1 MDDEQLTISTPEQVA
16 FHYEIA
22 GIGSRFLASLLDH
35 LIISVAMLL
44 IYCAAIALLP
54 AMLATDNGEAGLYL
68 IVAVLVVVVFI
79 LFWGYFAIFEA
90 VWNGQTPGKR
100 AGRLRVIRRTGQPIG
115 ASEAMVRNLIRI
127 VDFMPGFYGVG
138 LISMFIDKEAR
149 RLGDFAA
156 GTIII
161 REGEQT
167 SLQDVRVSNPTP
179 SPYTQ
184 PTYST
189 YATPDQLGTQ
199 QVLGLHPIQALSTR
213 YDPLPGV
220 SLREVTADDYH
231 LMREL
236 VQRVRRG
243 ELSQDRG
250 YNLASQ
256 MAQGVAARMGH
267 DFRDWQRRGWDPLVF
282 LESVLTA
289 REARGE

>member
-44 IYCAAIALLP
+44 IYCAALALLP

-68 IVAVLVVVVFI
+68 IVAVLVLVVFI

-167 SLQDVRVSNPTP
+167 RLEDVRVSNPTP
-179 SPYTQ
+179 SPYTL
-184 PTYST
+184 PTYSSYT
-189 YATPDQLGTQ
+189 TPDQLSTQ
-199 QVLGLHPIQALSTR
+199 HSALSTR

-220 SLREVTADDYH
+220 SLREVTADDYR

-243 ELSQDRG
+243 ELAQDRG

-289 REARGE
+289 RDARGE

>member
-1 MDDEQLTISTPEQVA
+1 MDDEQITISTPEQVA

-35 LIISVAMLL
+35 LIIGLALL
-44 IYCAAIALLP
+44 LVYCAAIALLP
-54 AMLATDNGEAGLYL
+54 SLFATDAGEAVLYL
-68 IVAVLVVVVFI
+68 IVAVLVLIVFI

-90 VWNGQTPGKR
+90 VWHGQTPGKR

-127 VDFMPGFYGVG
+127 VDFMPGFYGIG
-138 LISMFIDKEAR
+138 LISMFVDKEAR

-156 GTIII
+156 GTITI

-167 SLQDVRVSNPTP
+167 RLQDVRVYNPTP
-179 SPYTQ
+179 PPYSQ
-184 PTYST
+184 PTYSP
-189 YATPDQLGTQ
+189 YQPPVQ
-199 QVLGLHPIQALSTR
+199 LSTPV

-220 SLREVTADDYH
+220 SIREVSADDYR

-243 ELSQDRG
+243 ELSRDRG

-267 DFRDWQRRGWDPLVF
+267 DFREWQRRGWDPLVF
-282 LESVLTA
+282 LESVLMS
-289 REARGE
+289 RDARGE

>member
-1 MDDEQLTISTPEQVA
+1 
-16 FHYEIA
+16 
-22 GIGSRFLASLLDH
+22 
-35 LIISVAMLL
+35 
-44 IYCAAIALLP
+44 
-54 AMLATDNGEAGLYL
+54 
-68 IVAVLVVVVFI
+68 VLVVFI

-167 SLQDVRVSNPTP
+167 SLQDVRVSNPIPSQYTHP
-179 SPYTQ
+179 TYSSYQSPYTT
-184 PTYST
+184 PT
-189 YATPDQLGTQ
+189 TPDPLSTQ
-199 QVLGLHPIQALSTR
+199 QVLGLRPIQALSTR

-220 SLREVTADDYH
+220 SLREVTADDYR

-243 ELSQDRG
+243 ELAQDRG

>member
-44 IYCAAIALLP
+44 VYCAALALLP
-54 AMLATDNGEAGLYL
+54 AMFATDNGEAGLYL
-68 IVAVLVVVVFI
+68 IVAVLVLVVFI

-167 SLQDVRVSNPTP
+167 RLQDVRVSNPPP
-179 SPYTQ
+179 SPYNQ
-184 PTYST
+184 PAYSPYQT
-189 YATPDQLGTQ
+189 SYTTPDQLSTQ
-199 QVLGLHPIQALSTR
+199 HSALSTR

-220 SLREVTADDYH
+220 SLREVTADDYR

-243 ELSQDRG
+243 ELARDRG

-267 DFRDWQRRGWDPLVF
+267 DFREWQRRGWDPLVF
-282 LESVLTA
+282 LESVLTS
-289 REARGE
+289 RDARGE

>member
-35 LIISVAMLL
+35 LIISVALL
-44 IYCAAIALLP
+44 LVYCASIAVLP
-54 AMLATDNGEAGLYL
+54 AMLATDNGEAVLYL
-68 IVAVLVVVVFI
+68 IVAVLVLVVFI
-79 LFWGYFAIFEA
+79 IFWGYFAIFEA

-127 VDFMPGFYGVG
+127 VDFMPGFYGIG

-167 SLQDVRVSNPTP
+167 RLQDVRVSNPTP
-179 SPYTQ
+179 YSQ
-184 PTYST
+184 PTYSPYQT
-189 YATPDQLGTQ
+189 SYTAPDQLSTQ
-199 QVLGLHPIQALSTR
+199 HSALSTR
-213 YDPLPGV
+213 YDPLPGI
-220 SLREVTADDYH
+220 SLREVTADDYR

-243 ELSQDRG
+243 ELARDRG

-267 DFRDWQRRGWDPLVF
+267 DFREWQRRGWDPLVF
-282 LESVLTA
+282 LESVLTS
-289 REARGE
+289 RDARGE

>member
-54 AMLATDNGEAGLYL
+54 AMLATDQGEAVLYL
-68 IVAVLVVVVFI
+68 IVAVLVLVVFI
-79 LFWGYFAIFEA
+79 IFWGYFAIFEA

-167 SLQDVRVSNPTP
+167 RLQDVRVSNPTP

-189 YATPDQLGTQ
+189 YTPPDPLSNQ
-199 QVLGLHPIQALSTR
+199 HSAPSTR

-220 SLREVTADDYH
+220 SLREVTADDYR

-243 ELSQDRG
+243 ELARDRG
-250 YNLASQ
+250 HNLASQ

-289 REARGE
+289 RDARGE